1 MNPLLIRRRGMM
13 TARGG
18 GDPYVAWL
26 RSLGCKLY
34 MPLSADGDL
43 QDRISGL
50 SLQLTGNGS
59 MVWDG
64 NANMYKITTPANIQF
79 LCVAKLLNG
88 MTAADFPSNSF
99 TSLSQFKR
107 ITAGLNSFGPGTQF
121 APISHVDENI
131 TGMYPTYHTTINADT
146 YPSSLVRIAKY
157 NGPNERKYYT
167 EGALYDTLGATP
179 NALPSNWT
187 LEENGYM
194 FGFVRQANGAY
205 SLKQYYIKEVYVFD
219 GDLSLDNIRIIQGF
233 Q

>member
-1 MNPLLIRRRGMM
+1 MG
-13 TARGG
+13 ARQSYI
-18 GDPYVAWL
+18 DWL
-26 RSLGCKLY
+26 KSLGCLVY
-34 MPLSADGDL
+34 LPLSADGDL

-59 MVWDG
+59 MVWD
-64 NANMYKITTPANIQF
+64 NAEQMYKITTPANTQF

-99 TSLSQFKR
+99 TSLSQFKK
-107 ITAGLNSFGPGTQF
+107 ISAGLYYYPGTQF
-121 APISHVDENI
+121 APISHVDDNI
-131 TGMYPTYHTTINADT
+131 TGMYPTYHTTINASQ

-167 EGALYDTLGATP
+167 EGALYDTLAATP
-179 NALPSNWT
+179 NALPTNWT

-194 FGFVRQANGAY
+194 FGFIRQANNY
-205 SLKQYYIKEVYVFD
+205 YNNKQYYLKEVYVFD

-233 Q
+233 